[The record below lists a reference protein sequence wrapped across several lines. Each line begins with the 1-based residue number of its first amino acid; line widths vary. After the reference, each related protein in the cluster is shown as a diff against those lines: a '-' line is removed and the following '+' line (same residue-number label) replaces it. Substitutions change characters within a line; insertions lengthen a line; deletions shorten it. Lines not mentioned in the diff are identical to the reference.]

1 MAAERQGWGNNHS
14 EWFFLFYFFSFLITL
29 EILSTDTQNGWW
41 WWWWGGRDFLP
52 FWTTQNNVEIPAAIT
67 FKFPYSLF
75 FFFVSRYWC
84 ATCGPSSFFLPAF
97 SIELDDRMRLRHW
110 VISQTTLFFDFCV
123 LRAFWFIKWN
133 TTKKTKK
140 TNQLNWENDDEFVDR
155 PEKKCPTS

>member
-14 EWFFLFYFFSFLITL
+14 EWFFFSFSFLFSSLWRFFPLI
-29 EILSTDTQNGWW
+29 QNGW

-67 FKFPYSLF
+67 FIFPYLF
-75 FFFVSRYWC
+75 FFFFSRYWC

-133 TTKKTKK
+133 TKKKKK